1 VCSVPTTLTAKT
13 SQYLAISSL
22 PQNMLVSIFIIS
34 VVEVRRS
41 GLGVL
46 EGKKLISGKILMK
59 ILKNLT
65 VMIQAV
71 LLINCR
77 ATR

>member
-1 VCSVPTTLTAKT
+1 
-13 SQYLAISSL
+13 
-22 PQNMLVSIFIIS
+22 MLVSIFIIS